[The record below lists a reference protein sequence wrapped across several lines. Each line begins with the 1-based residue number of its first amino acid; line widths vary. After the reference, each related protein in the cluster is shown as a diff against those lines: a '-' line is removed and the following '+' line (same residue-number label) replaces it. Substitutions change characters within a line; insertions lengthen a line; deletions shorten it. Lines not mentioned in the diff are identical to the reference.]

1 MRQERVRVFGAD
13 ALRASVVALGY
24 EPVED
29 GARLAVIDLSD
40 ADAVARAAGSE
51 VDAPR
56 VFLCGPEQLSFVA
69 AAGVPPDRIASAS
82 DPAVLGPVIAR
93 AFPRERRTATRIVV
107 VTGVRGG
114 VGRTLLV
121 ANLALRVSAH
131 LRVCVVDATGSG
143 NAAWWLR
150 CDARPWSELE
160 ALADEL
166 SPDQLGVVVN
176 EPRTNLH
183 LVGGRGAAPTS
194 AILASTMRAATHLDD
209 LVIVD
214 LPPLFASGT
223 GPAREWADRTLV
235 LAYDEPLSL
244 DVLEGLSADEGWLI
258 ASQTSASRLG
268 RHDVFR
274 ALPRDDASVR
284 AALGTRTPAGG
295 ALGRAYD
302 DLAKLIAID
311 AS

>member
-1 MRQERVRVFGAD
+1 MKPERVRVFGGD

-24 EPVED
+24 EPSD
-29 GARLAVIDLSD
+29 SGPLAVVDLSD
-40 ADAVARAAGSE
+40 ETAVAGAAAADAAE
-51 VDAPR
+51 R
-56 VFLCGPEQLSFVA
+56 VFVCGPSHVALVA
-69 AAGVPPDRIASAS
+69 ATGVSSDRIAYDT
-82 DPAVLGPVIAR
+82 DPAILGPVIAR
-93 AFPRERRTATRIVV
+93 AFPRERRSATRTVA

-121 ANLALRVSAH
+121 TNLAMRLATRLRI
-131 LRVCVVDATGSG
+131 CVIDATGSG

-166 SPDQLGVVVN
+166 SPDQLGVIAN
-176 EPRTNLH
+176 EARDNVH
-183 LVGGRGAAPTS
+183 VVGGRGGVPTA
-194 AILASTMRAATHLDD
+194 AILAAAARAATHLDD
-209 LVIVD
+209 LVILD
-214 LPPLFASGT
+214 LPPVFGWSGDA
-223 GPAREWADRTLV
+223 ARERTDRTLV

-244 DVLEGLSADEGWLI
+244 DVLDAGAAGDAWLI

-268 RHDVFR
+268 AHEVFR
-274 ALPRDDASVR
+274 SLPRDEGSVR
-284 AALGTRTPAGG
+284 AALGARAKAAG

-302 DLAKLIAID
+302 ELAELVAID